1 MANQKFEQANRDD
14 NADPITGAP
23 GAHPIEAGAGAAAGG
38 FAAGAV
44 LGAVGGPLGAAAG
57 AVVGGVLGGLAG
69 KEIGE
74 QIDPTSQ
81 DAFWRDNYRNQP
93 YVEKDADYSM
103 YQPAYR
109 YGWEARSLYARRP
122 FEEIEPELKSGWE
135 REERPLDWDKARHAT
150 KDAWFRVHHSLSNA
164 AGPSMKIE

>member
-1 MANQKFEQANRDD
+1 MANRKFEHAKRDD
-14 NADPITGAP
+14 NADPITGSP

-44 LGAVGGPLGAAAG
+44 LGAVGGPVGAAAG

-81 DAFWRDNYRNQP
+81 DAFWRENYRNQP
-93 YVEKDADYSM
+93 YVERD
-103 YQPAYR
+103 
-109 YGWEARSLYARRP
+109 
-122 FEEIEPELKSGWE
+122 
-135 REERPLDWDKARHAT
+135 
-150 KDAWFRVHHSLSNA
+150 